1 MTDITQMD
9 GNVVKETETGEDEV
23 NPWEVKSGSD
33 KGIDYDKLIVKF
45 GSSRID
51 KATIDRF
58 RTVTGIILKVLI
70 DIINN

>member
-1 MTDITQMD
+1 MTDITQKD
-9 GNVVKETETGEDEV
+9 ENVVKETETGEDEV

-51 KATIDRF
+51 QATINRF
-58 RTVTGIILKVLI
+58 RTVTGII
-70 DIINN
+70 

>member
-1 MTDITQMD
+1 MTDVSQID
-9 GNVVKETETGEDEV
+9 NNVDKDIETGEDEV

-51 KATIDRF
+51 QDTIDRF
-58 RTVTGIILKVLI
+58 RTATGMYLH
-70 DIINN
+70 